1 MSKCSHNMRRFIY
14 LAFLLLAACSPKPTE
29 TNGSGGTSN
38 RPQTIIGNCRW
49 IRSSGGFAGET
60 IYPKAEELQT
70 YQFTS
75 DSTAYYLHLYLDII
89 HSWNSKFSLRD
100 QRSFI
105 TGTLAP
111 FLHFQ
116 DTTHNGMI
124 QQSVWLH
131 GSDTLE
137 LVDEVADGY
146 SYLYVRQDSTLI
158 EH

>member
-1 MSKCSHNMRRFIY
+1 MNRLILCEHLDIFRVTRTWRSLKVSILRQFRVTLKMSKCSHNMRRFIY

-75 DSTAYYLHLYLDII
+75 DSTAY
-89 HSWNSKFSLRD
+89 
-100 QRSFI
+100 
-105 TGTLAP
+105 
-111 FLHFQ
+111 
-116 DTTHNGMI
+116 
-124 QQSVWLH
+124 
-131 GSDTLE
+131 
-137 LVDEVADGY
+137 
-146 SYLYVRQDSTLI
+146 
-158 EH
+158 